1 MKIEITLMTENS
13 KHAGEEYTDKDLID
27 QMTELWNEALKHN
40 MHYGDIAYVTNVK
53 VIER

>member
-1 MKIEITLMTENS
+1 MKIEVTLMTENS

-27 QMTELWNEALKHN
+27 QAIEVWNEALKHI
-40 MHYGDIAYVTNVK
+40 MHHGDIAYVTNVK

>member
-13 KHAGEEYTDKDLID
+13 KHAEEEYTDKDLID
-27 QMTELWNEALKHN
+27 QATELWNEALKHI
-40 MHYGDIAYVTNVK
+40 MHYGDIAYVTKVK